1 MYVRSVS
8 RIAAICLL
16 LLVFPASAAAD
27 GAVDPSFGNGGVV
40 AFAPQQ
46 FSVPFGAALDA
57 QGRILVGAM
66 LEDGSR
72 VRTRAAVLRLLPD
85 GSLDPSFGSGGVAT
99 IAPPPPYL
107 TLNPSAMVLDSQGR
121 VVITGQVDDDI
132 PVVVRVLQDG
142 TLDGAFASGGIL
154 VARGAYGGL
163 PAYWSSIALDGT
175 SIVVAGADWDD
186 PPPYGAGVGWTAVI
200 ARIGDNGVPDPAFA
214 SGGFLALP
222 LPGSTFSGPN
232 AVALDHSGRI
242 VLGITHRITPG
253 LGEVSASVVR
263 ISPAGSLD
271 ATFGDGSIALGSGT
285 RGAPSIRVTARGEI
299 IVVGGWS
306 ATPGAPAAMVARL
319 RPGGQLDRTFGS
331 NGQIAADRSGG
342 AASSSAILDCQGDLL
357 LASDGGLRRY
367 GPDGRLDPTFHA
379 TGIPRIPVGATTAVP
394 GLAPWAFAPGGAVVM
409 IGSAVDGPI
418 DLGTAAPISHMA
430 AAVARVRATCP
441 IADATPP
448 AVTLTCTGSC
458 RNVAGSALD
467 DPIGRGVKRVL
478 LGVERITSTGCAAW
492 DGRRFVALPC
502 GQAATRLVAVR
513 TQGGKFRVPALGS
526 GRFVVRAVAIDR
538 AGNRSRLA
546 VRRVSSRR

>member
-1 MYVRSVS
+1 MYGRSVS

-16 LLVFPASAAAD
+16 LLVLPPTAMAD
-27 GAVDPSFGNGGVV
+27 GALDPAFGNGGVF

-46 FSVPFGAALDA
+46 FSTPLGAAVDA
-57 QGRILVGAM
+57 QGRILVGAT

-72 VRTRAAVLRLLPD
+72 LRTRLAVLRLLPD
-85 GSLDPSFGSGGVAT
+85 GSFDPSYGSGGVAT

-121 VVITGQVDDDI
+121 VVIAGHVDDGI
-132 PVVVRVLQDG
+132 PAVVRVLPDG

-200 ARIGDNGVPDPAFA
+200 ARIGDNGVADPAFA
-214 SGGFLALP
+214 NGGFLELP
-222 LPGSTFSGPN
+222 LPGSSFSGPN
-232 AVALDHSGRI
+232 AVAMDHSGRI

-253 LGEVSASVVR
+253 LGEVSVVR

-271 ATFGDGSIALGSGT
+271 ATFGGGSIPLGSGP
-285 RGAPSIRVTARGEI
+285 RWAPSIRVTARGEI

-306 ATPGAPAAMVARL
+306 AGPRAPAAMVARL
-319 RPGGQLDRTFGS
+319 RPSGQLDPTFGS

-342 AASSSAILDCQGDLL
+342 SESPSAILDCQGDLL

-367 GPDGRLDPTFHA
+367 GPDGRLDLTFRA

-394 GLAPWAFAPGGAVVM
+394 GLAPWAFAPSGAVVM

-430 AAVARVRATCP
+430 AAVARLRATCP
-441 IADATPP
+441 IADSTPP
-448 AVTLTCTGSC
+448 AVTLTCPGIC

-467 DPIGRGVKRVL
+467 DPVGQGVRRVL
-478 LGVERITSTGCAAW
+478 LGVERIRGTSCAAW
-492 DGRRFVALPC
+492 DGRRFAALAC

-513 TQGGKFRVPALGS
+513 TQGGRFRIPALGS
-526 GRFVVRAVAIDR
+526 GRFVVRAFAIDR

-546 VRRVSSRR
+546 VRRVSR